1 MTTAAAIVCGL
12 FAFPHWEIRIQ
23 PTIQRYFN
31 MDKQLQRELTKWLKS
46 QSKLAKPW
54 LMLSVGLGFLSGLL
68 LIAQAGLL
76 ATILQQ
82 LIIEQTDKHQLLPH
96 FAGLIAVV
104 ALRAAC
110 SWGRE
115 VAGYRC
121 GEQIRLHIRELIINR
136 LHQLGPAFI
145 KGRPAGSWASL
156 ILEQVEE
163 MQDFFARYLPQM
175 ALSVLIPLVILVA
188 VFPFNWAAGLI
199 FLVTAPLVPFFM
211 ALVGIGAADASRRNF
226 TAMQR
231 LSGHF
236 YDRLQGLTTLRLFNR
251 AEAEAEN
258 LHDAA
263 DTLRKRTMEVLRLAF
278 LSSAVLEFFTA
289 ISIALVAVYFGFS
302 FIGELDFG
310 HYGLPITL
318 FTGFF
323 ILLLA
328 PEFYQPLRDLGT
340 YYHAKAQAIGAAESI
355 VTFLNT
361 KADNMSQ
368 GEQPLEAPETIS
380 IRLNDVKVL
389 SPQGQVL
396 AGPLSFDIEAHQQVA
411 LVGPSGAGK
420 TSLLNALLGFLPYE
434 GSIRVNGTELREID
448 PVQWRQAISWVGQ
461 NPLLIHGSVR
471 DNIVLGN
478 PQATDEHIQQ
488 VAERAFASEFIQR
501 LERGYDHPVGDR
513 SAGLSVGQAQR
524 LAVARALL
532 QNGSFWL
539 LDEPTASLDAN
550 SEQLV
555 QQSLNQA
562 TQGQTALMISHRLD
576 QLTEMDK
583 VLVLENGQ
591 IVQQGH
597 FSQISR
603 EGLLADMLS
612 HTDKRDLDA

>member
-1 MTTAAAIVCGL
+1 
-12 FAFPHWEIRIQ
+12 
-23 PTIQRYFN
+23 

-236 YDRLQGLTTLRLFNR
+236 YDRLQGLATLRLFNR

-389 SPQGQVL
+389 SPQGQIL